1 MASSVSGGQSRSGA
15 RITRWLAS
23 QLRRGAD
30 ALWPL
35 AQQTAGAVIAWL
47 IAVLLTGQ
55 PDPLFAPM
63 AAVIALNAALGRRG
77 SNAVRL
83 VVGVVVGVVVAEVAV
98 WLIGGGLVTLAVTS
112 PPWSSHNAST
122 QPGSSRPRRR

>member
-1 MASSVSGGQSRSGA
+1 MASPVPGEHPQSGA
-15 RITRWLAS
+15 QLRRRLAS
-23 QLRRGAD
+23 ELNRGAD

-83 VVGVVVGVVVAEVAV
+83 VVGVVAG
-98 WLIGGGLVTLAVTS
+98 
-112 PPWSSHNAST
+112 WSL
-122 QPGSSRPRRR
+122 PRSRSG